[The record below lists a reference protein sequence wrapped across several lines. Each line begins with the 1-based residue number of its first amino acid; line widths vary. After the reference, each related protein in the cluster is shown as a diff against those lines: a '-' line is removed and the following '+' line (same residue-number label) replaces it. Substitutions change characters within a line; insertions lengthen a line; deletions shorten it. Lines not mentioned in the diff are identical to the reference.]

1 MSLVIEHRGRH
12 YSADPAS
19 AVSLAITLEFDGRQP
34 AFYGVEPASA
44 NALEAGEFIGDTARG
59 GSCNVARLTL
69 IPHCHGTHTES
80 VAHLT
85 GNSPVAPRPPA
96 WLAAQIVSIEPTT
109 LNDSGESYPAP
120 GEGHEAV
127 ISRRALSGFEID
139 TPALIVRTLPNEA
152 SKCERSY
159 EGANPHPYFTLEA
172 VQWLVGQGLEHLLVD
187 TPSIDRGCDDG
198 SLPAHRRFWALD
210 ENRKATDERALDR
223 TITEFIFVPDELPD
237 GLYLLNLQLP
247 DWKTDAVPSRPVV
260 FRLAKEQPAGKEGW
274 RKRG

>member
-1 MSLVIEHRGRH
+1 MVVEHRGRH
-12 YSADPAS
+12 YSADSAS
-19 AVSLAITLEFDGRQP
+19 AVSLAIPLDFSGRQP

-59 GSCNVARLTL
+59 GSCNVARLML

-85 GNSPVAPRPPA
+85 GNGPVAPRPPA
-96 WLAAQIVSIEPTT
+96 WLAAQIVSIEPAS
-109 LNDSGESYPAP
+109 LNDCGESYPAP

-127 ISRRALSGFEID
+127 ISRRALSEFRID
-139 TPALIVRTLPNEA
+139 TAALIVRTLPNDA
-152 SKCERSY
+152 SKREHSY

-172 VQWLVGQGLEHLLVD
+172 VEWLVGQSVEHLLVD
-187 TPSIDRGCDDG
+187 TPSIDRGQDDG

-210 ENRKATDERALDR
+210 KNRKPTDEHALDR

-247 DWKTDAVPSRPVV
+247 DWRTDAVPSRPLV
-260 FRLAKEQPAGKEGW
+260 FAMTPEDEEEGD
-274 RKRG
+274 